1 MNKHLTLLLFIG
13 LAWGQG
19 GGYALDFD
27 GSNDYV
33 SVNDNSSLTS
43 TTAITISAWFKEFR
57 LRLDE
62 PNWERDFRFR

>member
-1 MNKHLTLLLFIG
+1 MFRYFVLLTFIG
-13 LAWGQG
+13 FIYAQG

-43 TTAITISAWFKEFR
+43 TTAITISAWFKTAF
-57 LRLDE
+57 
-62 PNWERDFRFR
+62 PG